1 MLDTL
6 SYTVNPDRTI
16 AKRVVGI
23 ADVND
28 VLAEVS
34 ALKAQRKAFDI
45 PADNPKDQAV
55 LDAAKAN
62 YDEQLAL
69 LTPLAP
75 PILDGVGG
83 EHDDIRVK

>member
-1 MLDTL
+1 MMLDTVQ
-6 SYTVNPDRTI
+6 YTVNQDRTI

-28 VLAEVS
+28 LLAEVS
-34 ALKAQRKAFDI
+34 ALKAQRKAFDV
-45 PADNPKDQAV
+45 PADNPKDQAI

-69 LTPLAP
+69 LVPLAP
-75 PILDGVGG
+75 PVLDG